1 VITGHI
7 LFRVRWPR
15 KNDAA
20 SIRARQEALG
30 IDGLVTSIELEP
42 FTAAA
47 ETVTGVAV
55 IPVSVVPV
63 TIDLGEYELDDAGDV
78 AETGRATEAVHVPLA
93 HTEGGLTASMT
104 RGAKA
109 AGTIRT
115 HVLHDR
121 ITRASCF
128 VCASAAE
135 AIALAHW
142 LEGELDAMRAWLVDS
157 QDPFVSR
164 HAKLR
169 EVTTHVVGPMC
180 HVLWAWTTGDA
191 VGPNMMT
198 RNSYLLNMGYV
209 MERAPVKP
217 ERAVLEANMGG
228 DKKPSYEYFHSGHG
242 KTVIA
247 ECTLTDEAI
256 ARILRTTPQD
266 LEALAW
272 AGTHGAVA
280 SGMQSVAFT
289 PASAI
294 AAMFT
299 ATGQDIGMVGTS
311 SMAHG
316 TGRRV
321 DGGFHCSIRFPGLEV
336 GTVGG
341 GTTLPSARDW
351 LGVMGCSG
359 PGKVYRFAQ
368 AVAAAALALE
378 ISASAA
384 MATAG
389 SENFFR
395 AHHERGGL
403 R

>member
-1 VITGHI
+1 M
-7 LFRVRWPR
+7 
-15 KNDAA
+15 N
-20 SIRARQEALG
+20 
-30 IDGLVTSIELEP
+30 GLVTSIDLEQ
-42 FTAAA
+42 FAGAA

-55 IPVSVVPV
+55 IPVSVVP
-63 TIDLGEYELDDAGDV
+63 IEIELGAYELDEAGEIR
-78 AETGRATEAVHVPLA
+78 ETGRSTETVHVPLA

-128 VCASAAE
+128 VCADAAE
-135 AIALAHW
+135 AIALARW
-142 LEGELDAMRAWLVDS
+142 LEGQLEALRAWLADS
-157 QDPFVSR
+157 DDPFVSR

-169 EVTTHVVGPMC
+169 EVTTHVVGAMC

-217 ERAVLEANMGG
+217 ERAILEANMGG
-228 DKKPSYEYFHSGHG
+228 DKKPSHQYFHSGHG

-247 ECTLTDEAI
+247 ECTLSEAAI
-256 ARILRTTPQD
+256 ARVLRTTPED

-294 AAMFT
+294 AAIFT

-316 TGRRV
+316 SGRRV
-321 DGGFHCSIRFPGLEV
+321 EGGFQCSIRFPGLEV

-351 LGVMGCSG
+351 LAMTGCAG
-359 PGKVYRFAQ
+359 PRKVYRFTQ
-368 AVAAAALALE
+368 IVAAAALALE

-384 MATAG
+384 MASAG

>member
-1 VITGHI
+1 M
-7 LFRVRWPR
+7 RWPR

-20 SIRARQEALG
+20 SIRVRQEALG
-30 IDGLVTSIELEP
+30 VDGLVTSVDLEP
-42 FTAAA
+42 FAEAA
-47 ETVTGVAV
+47 EALTGVAV
-55 IPVSVVPV
+55 IPVSVAP
-63 TIDLGEYELDDAGDV
+63 IAIELGAYELDEAGAV
-78 AETGRATEAVHVPLA
+78 RETGRATETVHVPLA
-93 HTEGGLTASMT
+93 HTEGGLTVSMT
-104 RGAKA
+104 RGATA
-109 AGTIRT
+109 AATIRT

-128 VCASAAE
+128 VCKDVGQAAQ
-135 AIALAHW
+135 LARW
-142 LEGELDAMRAWLVDS
+142 LEGELEAMRDWLADS
-157 QDPFVSR
+157 EDPLLSR
-164 HAKLR
+164 HARLR
-169 EVTTHVVGPMC
+169 EATTHVVGPMC

-198 RNSYLLNMGYV
+198 RNSYALNMGYV
-209 MERAPVKP
+209 MPRAPVKP
-217 ERAVLEANMGG
+217 ERAILEANMGG
-228 DKKPSYEYFHSGHG
+228 DKKPSFQYFQRGHG
-242 KTVIA
+242 KTVVA
-247 ECTLTDEAI
+247 EALLTDESI
-256 ARILRTTPQD
+256 RRVLRTTPED

-294 AAMFT
+294 AAVFA
-299 ATGQDIGMVGTS
+299 ATGQDLGMVGTS

-321 DGGFHCSIRFPGLEV
+321 ERGFHASIRFPGLEV

-351 LGVMGCSG
+351 LTSIGCAG

-368 AVAAAALALE
+368 VVAAAALALE

-395 AHHERGGL
+395 AHHERGGI

>member
-1 VITGHI
+1 M
-7 LFRVRWPR
+7 RWPR

-20 SIRARQEALG
+20 SIGARQEALG
-30 IDGLVTSIELEP
+30 LEGLVTSIELGP

-63 TIDLGEYELDDAGDV
+63 TIDLGDYMLGDAGDV
-78 AETGRATEAVHVPLA
+78 AEAGRTTETVHVPLA

-115 HVLHDR
+115 HILHDR

-142 LEGELDAMRAWLVDS
+142 LEGELDAMRAWLTDS

-169 EVTTHVVGPMC
+169 EVKTHVVGPMC

-191 VGPNMMT
+191 VGANMMT
-198 RNSYLLNMGYV
+198 RNSYALNMGYV
-209 MERAPVKP
+209 MERAPVTP
-217 ERAVLEANMGG
+217 QRSILEANMGG
-228 DKKPSYEYFHSGHG
+228 DKKPSFEYFQSGHG

-247 ECTLTDEAI
+247 ETTLTEDAV
-256 ARILRTTPQD
+256 RRVLRTKLDD
-266 LEALAW
+266 LAELAW
-272 AGTHGAVA
+272 AGTHGAIA

-289 PASAI
+289 PASAV
-294 AAMFT
+294 AALFA
-299 ATGQDIGMVGTS
+299 ATGQDLGMVGTS

-316 TGRRV
+316 
-321 DGGFHCSIRFPGLEV
+321 
-336 GTVGG
+336 
-341 GTTLPSARDW
+341 SAR
-351 LGVMGCSG
+351 LV
-359 PGKVYRFAQ
+359 
-368 AVAAAALALE
+368 E
-378 ISASAA
+378 
-384 MATAG
+384 
-389 SENFFR
+389 
-395 AHHERGGL
+395 
-403 R
+403 